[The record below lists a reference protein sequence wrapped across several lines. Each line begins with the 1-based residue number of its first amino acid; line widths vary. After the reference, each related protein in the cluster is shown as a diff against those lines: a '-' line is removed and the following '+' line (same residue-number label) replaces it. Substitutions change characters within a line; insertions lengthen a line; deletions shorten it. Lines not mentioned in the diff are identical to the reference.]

1 MKYDVHIYA
10 TVRVKVCGVEANSQK
25 EAIAKAEEQTD
36 LYETI
41 GNCPGADYAEEIT
54 GFLVDQEGDE
64 EYRHTRS
71 YNANKNQHRPRR
83 MARTAEEK
91 MGGKANG

>member
-1 MKYDVHIYA
+1 MTYDVHIYA

-54 GFLVDQEGDE
+54 GFLVDEEGDVSVSGRLTHLFKE
-64 EYRHTRS
+64 RCLW
-71 YNANKNQHRPRR
+71 
-83 MARTAEEK
+83 
-91 MGGKANG
+91 